1 MTDEQD
7 PCGDAA
13 ETDDAQARRERAAT
27 IREQL
32 EQLKSDAAPEEE
44 AARPEGPE
52 SPREFIER
60 KMRERDEQTD
70 EAAE

>member
-13 ETDDAQARRERAAT
+13 ESDDARARRERAAA

-32 EQLKSDAAPEEE
+32 EQLKSGAPPEDE
-44 AARPEGPE
+44 AARPERPE
-52 SPREFIER
+52 SPRDFIER
-60 KMRERDEQTD
+60 KMRERDEEAD